1 VVRYSVS
8 PPLKFNES
16 TACAANIAPLTA
28 IGMRPGYSGK
38 VRRCR
43 CTWNRQVC
51 WGEGNEDS
59 EKHADMRKFDL
70 ADFCLLAGSVRRYC
84 GVAKRR
90 GRGTH
95 DYNLTRWLGA
105 TRHMSKQE
113 GVDVQVWAAD
123 IGLRHSHSQTCRAEI
138 EMKDKD
144 KDMGMGMGRDTLYP
158 LMKPPSQETHRA
170 H

>member
-1 VVRYSVS
+1 
-8 PPLKFNES
+8 
-16 TACAANIAPLTA
+16 
-28 IGMRPGYSGK
+28 
-38 VRRCR
+38 
-43 CTWNRQVC
+43 
-51 WGEGNEDS
+51 
-59 EKHADMRKFDL
+59 
-70 ADFCLLAGSVRRYC
+70 
-84 GVAKRR
+84 
-90 GRGTH
+90 
-95 DYNLTRWLGA
+95 
-105 TRHMSKQE
+105 MSKQE